1 MDNLTKRGYNMR
13 HETVEYDVLAAFIPA
28 IINGDETGLT
38 DDEVGELDDFMGE
51 AAEFAQRRSGYRS
64 HHWTTDARGAGFGRC
79 EISACFG
86 DRETLQLV
94 IMLD

>member
-1 MDNLTKRGYNMR
+1 MR
-13 HETVEYDVLAAFIPA
+13 HETVEYDVLDVFIPA

-38 DDEVGELDDFMGE
+38 DDEVCELDDFMSE
-51 AAEFAQRRSGYRS
+51 ADAFARARPGYRS
-64 HHWTTDARGAGFGRC
+64 HHWATGGEAGFGRC
-79 EISACFG
+79 EVSACFG